1 MCIITRMT
9 NSNRIRAGMVGLG
22 MIFDETYR
30 PMFVSAKRDGLF
42 RRDFGLVELELAAV
56 ASRTGSRVDRYR
68 PEFPGLQSFAGDK
81 AVAQLVTANVD
92 AICVATPDD
101 RHFVPAKLAIEAG
114 KHVLIEKPSVLTLQ
128 ELDELQRLA
137 LAKGVLAKVVYHK
150 LADPDH
156 KKLRTHVVDG
166 VLKHINNGYC
176 SLLEPKSISGS
187 QFSEWLTGRNPG
199 TYVAVHYLKLIDF
212 SFGPDWKLTRI
223 SATGQRG
230 LVGPAT
236 GPTWDSVQLQVVYTH
251 PDQREAAFDIH
262 TSWVTPDNF
271 PGYVDQEVQFR
282 FDNGV
287 WIAHQRK
294 RGVEVCIEGRT
305 PNELKNT
312 PNHHYN
318 GAFVE
323 PWGDRSQRGYGIEI
337 LQRFF
342 EEVATVEF
350 GGPVNERPARLKAM
364 RSLAYNDLSA
374 DRNCVAIVQAMEA
387 ILQHHSA
394 GDPGCLVEVNGSEGE
409 LVLLARNGTREVLYP
424 ARV

>member
-1 MCIITRMT
+1 MSTPKRL
-9 NSNRIRAGMVGLG
+9 RAGMVGLG

-30 PMFVSAKRDGLF
+30 PMFLAAQRDGLDS
-42 RRDFGLVELELAAV
+42 RAFGNVDLELFAF

-68 PEFPGLQSFAGDK
+68 NDFPTVQSFAGSNS
-81 AVAQLVTANVD
+81 VTALLKSKVD
-92 AICVATPDD
+92 AVCVATPDD
-101 RHFVPAKLAIEAG
+101 RHFEAARLALEAG

-128 ELDELQRLA
+128 ELDQLCRLA
-137 LAKGVLAKVVYHK
+137 DEKGVLAKVVYHK

-166 VLKHINNGYC
+166 VLKHVNNGYC

-212 SFGPDWKLTRI
+212 SFGPDWRLTRI
-223 SATGQRG
+223 TATGQRG
-230 LVGPAT
+230 LTGPAT
-236 GPTWDSVQLQVVYTH
+236 GPTWDSVQVQVIYTH

-294 RGVEVCIEGRT
+294 RGVEVCIEDRT

-318 GAFVE
+318 GSFME
-323 PWGDRSQRGYGIEI
+323 PWGERSQRGYGIEI
-337 LQRFF
+337 LRRFF
-342 EEVATVEF
+342 EEVATVEY
-350 GGPVNERPARLKAM
+350 GGPPAERAKRLLAARALT
-364 RSLAYNDLSA
+364 YNDLSA

-387 ILQHHSA
+387 ILKRHAA
-394 GDPGCLVEVNGSEGE
+394 GDPGALVQVNGSDGG
-409 LVLLARNGTREVLYP
+409 LVLYPRTGASEVLYSV
-424 ARV
+424 RV